1 MIYACNGAWASEAT
15 AKELEL
21 RKGIEDAGD
30 VNWYSYGEL
39 ALEKYDWDTTKVT
52 SALVK

>member
-30 VNWYSYGEL
+30 VN
-39 ALEKYDWDTTKVT
+39 
-52 SALVK
+52 